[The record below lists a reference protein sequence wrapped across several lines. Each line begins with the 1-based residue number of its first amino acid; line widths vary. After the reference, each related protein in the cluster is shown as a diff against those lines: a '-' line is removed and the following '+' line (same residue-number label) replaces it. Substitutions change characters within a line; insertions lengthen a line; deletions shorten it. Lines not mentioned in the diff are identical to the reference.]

1 MLSKFKLSTK
11 ILLLGIVIICC
22 FSLVFAWLIPK
33 VRSNMYDAKYRQT
46 KHVVESAWG
55 ILDHYAK
62 LAKTKVIT
70 EEEAKKQAKEV
81 IKNLRYDRDEYF
93 WINDLEPRMIMHP
106 FKKEMDGQNLG
117 DYKDPNGKR
126 LFVAFVEVC
135 KKSGEG
141 FVDYMWPKPG
151 ATKPDPKISY
161 VKLLPEWGWI
171 IGSGIYID
179 DVEKEINQVL
189 YVIIATVIAVTIGG
203 LLLAFLVARFISR
216 SINRVAQGLTEGA
229 EQVASASSQV
239 SSASQALAEGA
250 SEQAAGI
257 QETSSSIEEMSSMT
271 RKNADNANQ
280 ANILVMET
288 SRAVEEAN
296 QAMKELT
303 QSMGE
308 ISAASEET
316 GKIIKTI
323 DEIAFQ
329 TNLLALNAAVEAAR
343 AGEAGAG
350 FAVVADEVRNLA
362 MRAAEAAKNTANL
375 IEGTVKKIRNGS
387 EILTKTN
394 EVFAKVA
401 GSSKKVQEL
410 VGEIAAA
417 SQEQAQGIEQIN
429 KAISEM
435 DKVVQKNAASA
446 EESAAAA
453 EEMNAQAETM
463 KGFVFELMT
472 LMNGQNGNGQV
483 ALGLRKL
490 IPGEGS
496 TFTERKEPT
505 DGNGKSKVNSKN
517 SQVKWSIQKGNKK
530 MSNLIQDEWKPEQV
544 IPMEADF
551 KEF

>member
-1 MLSKFKLSTK
+1 MWAKLKLSTK
-11 ILLLGIVIICC
+11 ILLLGVVIICC

-33 VRSNMYDAKYRQT
+33 VRSNMYEAKYQKT
-46 KHVVESAWG
+46 KHIVESAWG
-55 ILDHYAK
+55 VLDHYAK
-62 LAKTKVIT
+62 QAKAKVLS
-70 EEEAKKQAKEV
+70 EEEAKRQAKEV
-81 IKNLRYDRDEYF
+81 IKNLRYDQDDYF
-93 WINDLEPRMIMHP
+93 WINDLEPRMVMHP
-106 FKKEMDGQNLG
+106 FKKEMEGQSLS
-117 DYKDPNGKR
+117 DYKDPNGKK

-179 DVEKEINQVL
+179 DVEKEINQIL
-189 YVIIATVIAVTIGG
+189 YVIIGTVIAVTIGG
-203 LLLAFLVARFISR
+203 LFLAYLVARFISR

-229 EQVASASSQV
+229 EQVASASGQV
-239 SSASQALAEGA
+239 SSASQILAEGA

-271 RKNADNANQ
+271 RKNAENANQ

-296 QAMKELT
+296 QSMKELT
-303 QSMGE
+303 QSMSE
-308 ISAASEET
+308 ISSASEET

-375 IEGTVKKIRNGS
+375 IEGTVKKVRNGS
-387 EILTKTN
+387 EILAKTN
-394 EVFAKVA
+394 
-401 GSSKKVQEL
+401 
-410 VGEIAAA
+410 
-417 SQEQAQGIEQIN
+417 
-429 KAISEM
+429 
-435 DKVVQKNAASA
+435 
-446 EESAAAA
+446 
-453 EEMNAQAETM
+453 
-463 KGFVFELMT
+463 
-472 LMNGQNGNGQV
+472 
-483 ALGLRKL
+483 
-490 IPGEGS
+490 
-496 TFTERKEPT
+496 
-505 DGNGKSKVNSKN
+505 
-517 SQVKWSIQKGNKK
+517 
-530 MSNLIQDEWKPEQV
+530 
-544 IPMEADF
+544 
-551 KEF
+551 

>member
-11 ILLLGIVIICC
+11 ILLSGIIIICC
-22 FSLVFAWLIPK
+22 FSLVFTWLIPK
-33 VRSNMYDAKYRQT
+33 VRSNLYAAKYQKT
-46 KHVVESAWG
+46 KHIVESAWC
-55 ILDHYAK
+55 ILDHYAQQ
-62 LAKTKVIT
+62 AKSKVLT

-81 IKNLRYDRDEYF
+81 IKNLRYNRDDYF
-93 WINDLEPRMIMHP
+93 WINDLEPRMVMHP
-106 FKKEMDGQNLG
+106 FKKEMEGQSLA
-117 DYKDPNGKR
+117 DYKDPRGKK

-171 IGSGIYID
+171 IGSGIYLD

-189 YVIIATVIAVTIGG
+189 YVLIATVIAVTIGG
-203 LLLAFLVARFISR
+203 LFLAYLVARLIAQ
-216 SINRVAQGLTEGA
+216 SIKRVANGLSEGA
-229 EQVASASSQV
+229 EQVASASAQV

-257 QETSSSIEEMSSMT
+257 EETSSSIEEMAAMT
-271 RKNADNANQ
+271 RKNADNAHQ
-280 ANILVMET
+280 ANILVTET

-296 QAMKELT
+296 QAMQELT

-308 ISAASEET
+308 ISVASEET

-387 EILTKTN
+387 EILAKTN

-401 GSSKKVQEL
+401 ESAKKVQEL

-453 EEMNAQAETM
+453 EEMNAQAQTM
-463 KGFVFELMT
+463 KGFVLDLMT
-472 LMNGQNGNGQV
+472 LINGQNGNGQI
-483 ALGLRKL
+483 ALELRKF
-490 IPGEGS
+490 IPGEAS
-496 TFTERKEPT
+496 AARQEPI
-505 DGNGKSKVNSKN
+505 DGNGKRKDNSII
-517 SQVKWSIQKGNKK
+517 SGAKGGRPKENKK
-530 MSNLIQDEWKPEQV
+530 LAKLIQDEWKPEQV
-544 IPMEADF
+544 IPLAGDF